1 LDRINTPVQT
11 SVLEPPRFFL
21 KDAER
26 FRENEIWLGYESD
39 LAKQLA
45 ADNYRE
51 AESAKAR
58 LNDLLIK
65 NPASQTVPA
74 SPTDFVDDS
83 HIAKLHDPFRKFT
96 REDLSADTPSQIAYQ
111 PYVDDDVHQ
120 RYQTG
125 MASLRSEIE
134 DLRRSQGSPHQAT
147 SSTNTNTTLTPT
159 VPSVTTVLA
168 YPSKSET
175 PNILLDGQ
183 AAKLSFSTPSV

>member
-1 LDRINTPVQT
+1 MVKKPRREVQTDLDRINTPVQT
-11 SVLEPPRFFL
+11 SVLETPRLLL

-26 FRENEIWLGYESD
+26 FRENEIRLRYELD

-58 LNDLLIK
+58 LNDLLMK

-83 HIAKLHDPFRKFT
+83 HIAKIHDPFRKFT
-96 REDLSADTPSQIAYQ
+96 REDLSRRTHHHRSPTSL
-111 PYVDDDVHQ
+111 VDDDVHQ
-120 RYQTG
+120 RYQTE
-125 MASLRSEIE
+125 MVSLRSEIK
-134 DLRRSQGSPHQAT
+134 DLRRSQGSLHQAT

-159 VPSVTTVLA
+159 VPAVTTILA
-168 YPSKSET
+168 YPS
-175 PNILLDGQ
+175 
-183 AAKLSFSTPSV
+183 